1 MGYGDDDPV
10 VLRQRATALRDHAR
24 QARALA
30 KSLSGYLDGAVAKA
44 RPRPGSSVAGG
55 APAAGAMWTGPYAD
69 RSTTTLAQRQS
80 SLHSMATSL
89 TADAARWE
97 SAATDLE
104 AQAKSKSAA
113 GTPASG
119 PK

>member
-24 QARALA
+24 QARTLA
-30 KSLSGYLDGAVAKA
+30 KSLSGYLDGAVSKA
-44 RPRPGSSVAGG
+44 QPRPGSALTG
-55 APAAGAMWTGPYAD
+55 GAMWTGPYAD
-69 RSTTTLAQRQS
+69 RCTTTLAQRQKA
-80 SLHSMATSL
+80 LHAMAASL

-97 SAATDLE
+97 SAASDLE
-104 AQAKSKSAA
+104 DRAKSKSAA